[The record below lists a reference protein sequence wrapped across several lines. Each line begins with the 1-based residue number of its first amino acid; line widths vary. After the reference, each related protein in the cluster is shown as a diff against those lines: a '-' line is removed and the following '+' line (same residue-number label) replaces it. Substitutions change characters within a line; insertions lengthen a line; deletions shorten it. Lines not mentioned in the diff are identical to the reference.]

1 MIIETVKKTSQFY
14 VILVCF
20 VVSYFIFLMLTTEE
34 DYLAVFKT
42 SYTVTLGDM
51 VYDDLSFVRFLI
63 YVVFTTAITL
73 VMMNLLVS
81 ILGDAYEL
89 VTSEKKYY
97 DGRAKLHRSLV
108 YERLLRFISKVF
120 RRDTELPD
128 EYIFASIPYNFGDE
142 GDNDDEGMIGKILY
156 SARMNHKEN
165 QEKIDAIQE

>member
-1 MIIETVKKTSQFY
+1 
-14 VILVCF
+14 
-20 VVSYFIFLMLTTEE
+20 MLTTED
-34 DYLAVFKT
+34 DYLGVFKT

-51 VYDDLSFVRFLI
+51 VYEDLTTVRFLI

-108 YERLLRFISKVF
+108 FERLITFILQVVK
-120 RRDTELPD
+120 RD
-128 EYIFASIPYNFGDE
+128 
-142 GDNDDEGMIGKILY
+142 
-156 SARMNHKEN
+156 
-165 QEKIDAIQE
+165 

>member
-14 VILVCF
+14 VILICF
-20 VVSYFIFLMLTTEE
+20 VVSYFIFLMLTTED
-34 DYLAVFKT
+34 DYLLVFKT

-51 VYDDLSFVRFLI
+51 VYEDLTTVRFLI

-108 YERLLRFISKVF
+108 FERLISFILQVVK
-120 RRDTELPD
+120 
-128 EYIFASIPYNFGDE
+128 GD
-142 GDNDDEGMIGKILY
+142 
-156 SARMNHKEN
+156 
-165 QEKIDAIQE
+165 

>member
-1 MIIETVKKTSQFY
+1 
-14 VILVCF
+14 
-20 VVSYFIFLMLTTEE
+20 
-34 DYLAVFKT
+34 
-42 SYTVTLGDM
+42 M
-51 VYDDLSFVRFLI
+51 VYDDLTTVKFLI

-97 DGRAKLHRSLV
+97 DGRAKLHRSLA
-108 YERLLRFISKVF
+108 YERLIRFLRQVV
-120 RRDTELPD
+120 RREPELTF

-156 SARMNHKEN
+156 SARMNHKES
-165 QEKIDAIQE
+165 QEKIDAI